1 MRCDNVGWDSGL
13 IRGLWNQSSMDEKLE
28 EILQVIEY
36 NYFSSICMSVSRIY
50 PLKGNESIS
59 Y

>member
-1 MRCDNVGWDSGL
+1 
-13 IRGLWNQSSMDEKLE
+13 MDEKLE